1 MKTTEIRRPRQPQA
15 LWSQAGAESDTV
27 CIDFPNSPRDISV
40 LAATPQITNQSSG
53 ERSVMEHFHTKY
65 MFGSCPAPRMWVNN
79 ISPWTMVLPR
89 QEEQEPSSA
98 LVPGPPRA
106 PLGGKSLTV
115 FLAHPLS
122 DLRASLCGLS

>member
-1 MKTTEIRRPRQPQA
+1 M
-15 LWSQAGAESDTV
+15 
-27 CIDFPNSPRDISV
+27 
-40 LAATPQITNQSSG
+40 
-53 ERSVMEHFHTKY
+53 
-65 MFGSCPAPRMWVNN
+65 NN